1 MPKNE
6 SSNPNRV
13 PSAQAPRP
21 GPDWIVALA
30 CALVGAYLLVAL
42 ASFDPAQSPG
52 DHVPRPPASNPAGFI
67 GALTAE
73 FLFKGFGVGAWFVPA
88 LARPL
93 PDDRHYDRIAYVLKQ
108 PVAK

>member
-52 DHVPRPPASNPAGFI
+52 DHVQI
-67 GALTAE
+67 GRAH
-73 FLFKGFGVGAWFVPA
+73 V
-88 LARPL
+88 
-93 PDDRHYDRIAYVLKQ
+93 
-108 PVAK
+108 